1 MELIFFMPGKKPT
14 YKELEQKIKKLELEI
29 AKEKSKEIRQFKNS
43 RLMNLLDIIPD
54 GVYIVNQKGDIKY
67 VNSVIKKE
75 FGNIKNCK
83 CHEYFHD
90 RTKVCSWCR
99 NDRVFTGNS
108 IIQWQW
114 HFSKNNK
121 HYDMF
126 ETMIRDSDGSKLKLV
141 ILHDITK
148 LIHIEK
154 ALRKSES
161 SLMDRTRELEDMNAA
176 LKVLLKKRDEEA
188 QKIEEKIFLNYKQLI
203 LPIAKR
209 IKGSETKRGRQDLI
223 ELLESELKNIISPF
237 SKKLSDPMMNLTP
250 KEIEIASLIKFGK
263 TNKEIADFLNNSI
276 HTISHHRENIREKTG
291 LKNKKRS
298 NLRTFLSAI

>member
-1 MELIFFMPGKKPT
+1 
-14 YKELEQKIKKLELEI
+14 
-29 AKEKSKEIRQFKNS
+29 
-43 RLMNLLDIIPD
+43 
-54 GVYIVNQKGDIKY
+54 
-67 VNSVIKKE
+67 
-75 FGNIKNCK
+75 
-83 CHEYFHD
+83 
-90 RTKVCSWCR
+90 
-99 NDRVFTGNS
+99 
-108 IIQWQW
+108 
-114 HFSKNNK
+114 
-121 HYDMF
+121 MF

-276 HTISHHRENIREKTG
+276 HTISHHRENIREKIG

-298 NLRTFLSAI
+298 NLRTFLSAL

>member
-1 MELIFFMPGKKPT
+1 LELIFFMPGKKPT

-29 AKEKSKEIRQFKNS
+29 AKENSKEIRQFKNS

-67 VNSVIKKE
+67 VNPVIKKE
-75 FGNIKNCK
+75 FGHIDNCK
-83 CHEYFHD
+83 CHEYFHG
-90 RTKVCSWCR
+90 RTKACTNCM
-99 NDRVFTGNS
+99 NARVFAGNS
-108 IIQWQW
+108 IQWQW
-114 HFSKNNK
+114 HFRKTNS

-126 ETMIRDSDGSKLKLV
+126 ETVIRDSDDSKLKLV

-176 LKVLLKKRDEEA
+176 LKVLLGTRNAEA
-188 QKIEEKIFLNYKQLI
+188 QKIEEKIFSNYKQII
-203 LPIAKR
+203 LPIVERLKAN
-209 IKGSETKRGRQDLI
+209 ETKRGRKVFI

-276 HTISHHRENIREKTG
+276 HTISHHRENIREKIG

-298 NLRTFLSAI
+298 NLRTFLSAL